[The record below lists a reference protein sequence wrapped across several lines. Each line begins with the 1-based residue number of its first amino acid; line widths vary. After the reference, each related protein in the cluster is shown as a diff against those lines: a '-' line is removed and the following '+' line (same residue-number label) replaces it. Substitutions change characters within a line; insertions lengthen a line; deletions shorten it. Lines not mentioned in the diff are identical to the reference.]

1 MKWFSNLKIKT
12 KLISSFIVVAIFT
25 AVVGAVGISSMGKIN
40 KRSIE
45 MYTNNFKPITNLTKV
60 QKNLQYIR
68 SNFLLM
74 TYEKDGTKLQERIDE
89 IAKWTDE
96 DIKALTDYEKGIIT
110 QEEKDMDAELN
121 NNLIPY
127 RQIRSDVIKLL
138 QAGKIAE
145 ADAKINEFAKA
156 REKVETVIEKL
167 IELNKKYAVEA
178 NNSNEANFKSQT
190 IIMIIIIAVST
201 GLAVLLGLMIA
212 SIIGKPL
219 VNLVGLANRIADGDL
234 NVEVDA
240 KTNDEVGILS
250 KAFGKMSNNIN
261 NAMINISAASEQ
273 VASGAKQVSDSSMA
287 LSQGAT
293 EQASTIEE
301 LTASVEEISSH
312 TRQNADNAN
321 EANGLA
327 EVAKENAIQGN
338 GQMEVMLKA
347 MEEINESSANISKI
361 IKVIDEI
368 AFQTNILALNAAVEA
383 ARAGQHGKGFAV
395 VAEEVRNLA
404 ARSAN
409 AARETTDM
417 IESSIKKVE
426 GGTKIA
432 ADTAEAL
439 NKIVRD
445 VDKVAMIVNGI
456 AVASNEQAA
465 GIDQI
470 SEGIIQVSEV
480 VQANSST
487 AEESAAASEE
497 LSSQAELLRD
507 QVAKF
512 RLKKNNYSFYN
523 GIDELNPELLRVLE
537 DMKGNRKRQNQEF
550 NEEAAVTSTKP
561 KNISLSDD
569 EFGKY

>member
-1 MKWFSNLKIKT
+1 MKWFSNLKIRT
-12 KLISSFIVVAIFT
+12 KLISGFIIVAIFT
-25 AVVGAVGISSMGKIN
+25 AIVGAVGINSMGKIN

-45 MYTNNFKPITNLTKV
+45 MYTNNFKTITELAKV
-60 QKNLQYIR
+60 QKNLLYIR

-74 TYEKDGTKLQERIDE
+74 IYEKDGTKLQERIGE
-89 IAKWTDE
+89 ITKWTDE
-96 DIKALTDYEKGIIT
+96 NTKALSEYGKGIAT
-110 QEEKDMDAELN
+110 QEERDMYADLN
-121 NNLIPY
+121 NDLTPY
-127 RQIRSDVIKLL
+127 MQIRSDVIKLL

-145 ADAKINEFAKA
+145 ADSKITEFANA
-156 REKVETVIEKL
+156 REKVEAGIEKL
-167 IELNKKYAVEA
+167 ITLNEKYAVEA
-178 NNSNEANFKSQT
+178 NNSNTESFKNQT
-190 IIMIIIIAVST
+190 IIMIIIIAVGT
-201 GLAVLLGLMIA
+201 VLAILLGLIIA

-219 VNLVGLANRIADGDL
+219 IALVGSANKIATGDL
-234 NVEVDA
+234 NVEIDI
-240 KTNDEVGILS
+240 KTNDEVGILA
-250 KAFGKMSNNIN
+250 KAFSKMSNNIN
-261 NAMINISAASEQ
+261 DAMINISSASEQ
-273 VASGAKQVSDSSMA
+273 VASGAKQVSDSSMG

-301 LTASVEEISSH
+301 LTAVEEISSH
-312 TRQNADNAN
+312 TKQNADNAN

-327 EVAKENAIQGN
+327 EVAKGNAIQGN
-338 GQMEVMLKA
+338 NQMKVMLKA
-347 MEEINESSANISKI
+347 MENINESSTNISKI

-409 AARETTDM
+409 AARETTEM

-439 NKIVRD
+439 NKIVSD

-456 AVASNEQAA
+456 AVASNEQAT

-470 SEGIIQVSEV
+470 SQGIIQVSEV
-480 VQANSST
+480 VQANSAT

-497 LSSQAELLRD
+497 LSSQAELLRE

-512 RLKKNNYSFYN
+512 KLKKNNYSSYS
-523 GIDELNPELLRVLE
+523 GMDELKPEVLRILE
-537 DMKGNRKRQNQEF
+537 NMKNNRKRHGQEF
-550 NEEAAVTSTKP
+550 NEEAAVTSTRF
-561 KNISLSDD
+561 KNIALSDD
-569 EFGKY
+569 EYDKY